1 MHIDLLLTDAV
12 EKQCSDIHITVGRP
26 PMIRKNGIMV
36 PIEGYPELTPED
48 TRLMTTQILDS
59 EDKRKVLEEE
69 GDADCAY
76 VIHGVSRF
84 RVNAYKQKNHYGLAI
99 RVLNNTIP
107 TMQELHLPPILV
119 DLANKPRG
127 LVLVTGPTGSGKS
140 TTLASMINHINMTRQ
155 GHILTIEDPIE
166 YVHEHKNCIIH
177 QREIGEDTSSFGR
190 ALRSALREDPD
201 VILLGEMRDL
211 ETIQAAIT
219 AAETGHLVLSTLHT
233 KGAANTVDRM
243 IDIFPSA
250 QQKQIR
256 IQLANV
262 LEGVITQNLVKK
274 ADQTGRALAMEIL
287 VMNDAVRHMIRDEKV
302 HQISSAMQLGI
313 KQGMQPMDYHL
324 ARLVKEGTISLQE
337 AQSNALKQED
347 LMRYLTLH

>member
-1 MHIDLLLTDAV
+1 MHIDLLLADAV

-26 PMIRKNGIMV
+26 PMIRKNGSMI
-36 PIEGYPELTPED
+36 PIEGYPDLTPED
-48 TRLMTTQILDS
+48 TSLMVSQIIVS
-59 EDKRKVLEEE
+59 TDKRKELEEQ
-69 GDADCAY
+69 GDSDFAY
-76 VIHGVSRF
+76 VIKEVGRF

-99 RVLNNTIP
+99 RALNSIIP
-107 TMQELHLPPILV
+107 TMAELKLPQTLV

-140 TTLASMINHINMTRQ
+140 TTLASMIHHINLTRQ

-177 QREIGEDTSSFGR
+177 QREIGEDVSDFSR

-233 KGAANTVDRM
+233 KGAANTVDRI

-256 IQLANV
+256 TQLANV

-274 ADQTGRALAMEIL
+274 ADQTGRVLAMEIL
-287 VMNDAVRHMIRDEKV
+287 VMNDAIRHMIRDEKV
-302 HQISSAMQLGI
+302 HQISSTMQLGI

-324 ARLVKEGTISLQE
+324 AKLVKEGTISLQE